1 MKRPTWLL
9 ILCTFT
15 TGMGVVYLDVLGKSA
30 RVIAAAWHLYGL
42 TPFICAALLVI
53 ICHECATDGGR
64 A

>member
-9 ILCTFT
+9 MLCTFA
-15 TGMGVVYLDVLGKSA
+15 TGMAVVYLDLLGKSA
-30 RVIAAAWHLYGL
+30 RVVAAAWHLYGF

-53 ICHECATDGGR
+53 ICHQCATDGGR